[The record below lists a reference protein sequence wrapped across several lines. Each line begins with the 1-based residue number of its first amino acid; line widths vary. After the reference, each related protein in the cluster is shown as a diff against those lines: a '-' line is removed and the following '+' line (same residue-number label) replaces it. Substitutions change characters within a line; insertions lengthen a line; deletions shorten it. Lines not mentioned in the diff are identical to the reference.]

1 MVLTEADTKGKI
13 LDAAEEL
20 FSERGF
26 PSTTLRAIT
35 EQAGVNLAAVNY
47 HFGSKDAL
55 IFAVFDRF
63 VVPMNEKRLQLLDDA
78 EAGTGSD
85 GPSLESVVSAFLHPV
100 VRNWKRGDRWPRR
113 MKLMARAMIELG
125 PKSEDLKRHL
135 FAEVARR
142 FLPALARCAPH
153 LGRAELAWRFY
164 FAIGAMNFA
173 FHAHEQSG
181 EPENQLFPLLDEQR
195 VPELLLHH
203 MVNTFQTP
211 ALLPSDA
218 SEIDGFATGEVER

>member
-1 MVLTEADTKGKI
+1 
-13 LDAAEEL
+13 
-20 FSERGF
+20 
-26 PSTTLRAIT
+26 
-35 EQAGVNLAAVNY
+35 
-47 HFGSKDAL
+47 
-55 IFAVFDRF
+55 
-63 VVPMNEKRLQLLDDA
+63 MNEKRLQLLDDA

-218 SEIDGFATGEVER
+218 SEIGGFATGEVER